1 MQLVVL
7 PRWQVAEPHGIF
19 LQDLAIFRWH
29 GRCSICVRLPDS
41 GIHLKALLWS
51 TLAALSVC
59 GCHARQA
66 EALSTPP
73 TASPAAPTRA
83 VVSTNAGRDE
93 TQVAGAMVAVKGS
106 CPLLTFSVAGTMI
119 WMDSTTVL
127 NGLSCA
133 QLTNGTTVRVSGLR
147 RQDRSILA
155 STISAL

>member
-1 MQLVVL
+1 MARALLNSV
-7 PRWQVAEPHGIF
+7 
-19 LQDLAIFRWH
+19 
-29 GRCSICVRLPDS
+29 CLPDT
-41 GIHLKALLWS
+41 GIPLKALLWS
-51 TLAALSVC
+51 IVAALAVC

-66 EALSTPP
+66 EALSSPP
-73 TASPAAPTRA
+73 TASPTAPTRT
-83 VVSTNAGRDE
+83 VVSMNAGRDE

-133 QLTNGTTVRVSGLR
+133 QLANGTIVRVNGLR

-155 STISAL
+155 STISAQRP